1 MSTSHHFYS
10 SKKLYCFSRQDF
22 FSPHSTLY
30 SLHKECILMALLP
43 GLSTL
48 SAFLCSWLI
57 WKAKM
62 AFTAKDF
69 VLSPPC
75 NILKRGI
82 SWVYTSAVRVLT

>member
-1 MSTSHHFYS
+1 MLTSHHFYS
-10 SKKLYCFSRQDF
+10 SKKLYCFSRQDLC
-22 FSPHSTLY
+22 SLHSTLY
-30 SLHKECILMALLP
+30 SFHKECILTALLQ

-62 AFTAKDF
+62 AFIAKDF

-75 NILKRGI
+75 NILKCEI
-82 SWVYTSAVRVLT
+82 SWVDTSAV